1 MVNYG
6 NSMIYKLCCKDTNIT
21 DIYIGSTTN
30 FYRRK
35 SQHKSSCNN
44 INHKSYNCYKYQFI
58 RDNGGFEN
66 WDMVLV
72 ENISCSSKIEL
83 LKIERDY
90 IDNLKPILN
99 SVKSYTSIEEKKEY
113 SKEYSKEYYHD
124 NTEHKKEYSK
134 EYNKKNKD
142 QIKQKKKEYDNQ
154 NKEYKKEYNK
164 EYREKNKE
172 KLNQKQ
178 KEYNKEYREKN
189 KEKLNQK
196 INCPICNSLILKRN
210 IKQHQQS
217 KKCISCK

>member
-35 SQHKSSCNN
+35 SQHKSNSNN
-44 INHKSYNCYKYQFI
+44 INCNCYNNYKYQFI

-172 KLNQKQ
+172 KLNQK
-178 KEYNKEYREKN
+178 
-189 KEKLNQK
+189 